1 MSKSKKDQLS
11 FEEAKKALDEII
23 VELQNENTSI
33 DKLAS
38 QVKKAQE
45 LIQYCQYK
53 LRAIEKEVHFLL
65 EEEE

>member
-1 MSKSKKDQLS
+1 MSKSKKDKLS

-45 LIQYCQYK
+45 LIQYCQSR
-53 LRAIEKEVHFLL
+53 LRTIEKEVHSLL
-65 EEEE
+65 DEEE